1 MLKPNN
7 TYWMTDTETK
17 SEEKNTGT
25 NMLEILVKLK
35 QIFFIDSGPKMN
47 RNHLKCNYNN
57 TVIHT

>member
-1 MLKPNN
+1 MLKPNS

-35 QIFFIDSGPKMN
+35 QIFFIDSGTQNEQKS
-47 RNHLKCNYNN
+47 LE
-57 TVIHT
+57 V